1 MSKVASGMV
10 TAAGVAAGGA
20 EVVAGPGVGAGA
32 AGVRAEERATC
43 AGPASVIKVRIT
55 VPSLTRSPTLTFRSA
70 TFPPSGEGTSIEALS
85 DSSVTSGCS
94 AAMVSPGLTMTSM
107 IGTSLKSPMSGTRTS
122 ATPAGALVG
131 AGGADTA
138 GFTSSSAG
146 PAPSTSSIR
155 IDAPSLTLSPT
166 LTASDLT
173 TPAAGEGT
181 SIDALSDSSVIRGA
195 STPTSWPG
203 CTAISMIGTS
213 LKSPISGTRI
223 SLSSPIALPS
233 QHTQAAR
240 YTYWPSSHVFQ
251 GGGRSGSI
259 PYLVTAASTLLLGM
273 APSCASALSAAVA
286 T

>member
-1 MSKVASGMV
+1 MSKVASGMA

-20 EVVAGPGVGAGA
+20 GVVAGPGAGA
-32 AGVRAEERATC
+32 AGVRAEERAAC

-138 GFTSSSAG
+138 GFTGSSAG

-155 IDAPSLTLSPT
+155 IGAPSLTLSPT

-195 STPTSWPG
+195 SASTCWPG
-203 CTAISMIGTS
+203 C
-213 LKSPISGTRI
+213 
-223 SLSSPIALPS
+223 
-233 QHTQAAR
+233 
-240 YTYWPSSHVFQ
+240 
-251 GGGRSGSI
+251 
-259 PYLVTAASTLLLGM
+259 
-273 APSCASALSAAVA
+273 
-286 T
+286 

>member
-1 MSKVASGMV
+1 MSNAASG
-10 TAAGVAAGGA
+10 TLGAASA
-20 EVVAGPGVGAGA
+20 GVGAAAGA
-32 AGVRAEERATC
+32 AAAGDGAGGGAGRACAAT
-43 AGPASVIKVRIT
+43 ASVTSVRMT
-55 VPSLTRSPTLTFRSA
+55 APSLTRSPTLTFRSA

-138 GFTSSSAG
+138 GFTVSLAG
-146 PAPSTSSIR
+146 PAPSTSSMR
-155 IDAPSLTLSPT
+155 IGAPSLTLSPT

-195 STPTSWPG
+195 SASTCWPG

-213 LKSPISGTRI
+213 WKSPRSGTRI
-223 SLSSPIALPS
+223 SLNSPIALPLP
-233 QHTQAAR
+233 
-240 YTYWPSSHVFQ
+240 TYAGCALHLLVLLPSSHIFQ

>member
-1 MSKVASGMV
+1 MSKVASGMA

-20 EVVAGPGVGAGA
+20 GVVAGPGAGA
-32 AGVRAEERATC
+32 AGVRAEERAAC

-138 GFTSSSAG
+138 GFTGSSAG
-146 PAPSTSSIR
+146 
-155 IDAPSLTLSPT
+155 
-166 LTASDLT
+166 
-173 TPAAGEGT
+173 
-181 SIDALSDSSVIRGA
+181 
-195 STPTSWPG
+195 
-203 CTAISMIGTS
+203 
-213 LKSPISGTRI
+213 
-223 SLSSPIALPS
+223 
-233 QHTQAAR
+233 
-240 YTYWPSSHVFQ
+240 
-251 GGGRSGSI
+251 
-259 PYLVTAASTLLLGM
+259 
-273 APSCASALSAAVA
+273 ASAPPQASQISFHLPVLVA
-286 T
+286 TLEAILCSTTGCG

>member
-20 EVVAGPGVGAGA
+20 GVVAGPGVSAGA
-32 AGVRAEERATC
+32 ARVRAEEGA
-43 AGPASVIKVRIT
+43 PASVIKVRIT

-94 AAMVSPGLTMTSM
+94 AVMLSPDLTMTSM

-138 GFTSSSAG
+138 GFTGSSAG

-155 IDAPSLTLSPT
+155 IGARSLTLSPT

-195 STPTSWPG
+195 STPTRWPG

-233 QHTQAAR
+233 QHTQAAG
-240 YTYWPSSHVFQ
+240 YTYWCSLPSSHIFQ

-259 PYLVTAASTLLLGM
+259 PYLVT
-273 APSCASALSAAVA
+273 
-286 T
+286 